1 MKTDIDDDF
10 RYNAT
15 SKDSASDPS
24 KPFLTFPVMDDIGF
38 LLSRDFKS
46 ISSTSEI
53 LPGTG
58 SVYDLVEFDI
68 NFLALRRHL
77 MSTKGYSGAFSDP

>member
-1 MKTDIDDDF
+1 MTDIDDVF
-10 RYNAT
+10 RYNAI
-15 SKDSASDPS
+15 SQGSASDAS

-38 LLSRDFKS
+38 LLSEDFKS
-46 ISSTSEI
+46 ISSTSAI
-53 LPGTG
+53 LPDTG

-77 MSTKGYSGAFSDP
+77 ISKKVYSGAFPDP